1 MCTAPSDAVNAFG
14 EVDDLEVGGEG
25 PDDLGCGRRVEP
37 VQSLLEARGPGLF
50 PLSTSDRRAPCA
62 LDALEEP
69 FAALFADHLPDEFSK
84 KANIL
89 SERLVFLWEVDV
101 TQAQGWAHYD
111 EANRRPGPDVTA
123 VCNDR
128 PRLRRRQPGRPA
140 TAGRYA
146 VAAQSPAPEIEP
158 RELYKVRTNPPLQ
171 TGQATQWLTRL
182 RDGDSEALDRLLPI
196 LYDELRVLARHHLR
210 RERADHTLGAT
221 ALVHEAYFRL
231 AGQTTL
237 RPEDRGQ
244 FFAFASQ
251 SMRRVLVDH
260 ARARKRIKR
269 GSGVQPVPLSEVT
282 EIMSE
287 SEADEILSLN
297 DALDRL
303 QGASERGARVVELR
317 YFGGL
322 TLEETAEALGV
333 SVKTVQRDWTVAR
346 AWLRKEVEA
355 DLRVVR
361 PH

>member
-1 MCTAPSDAVNAFG
+1 M
-14 EVDDLEVGGEG
+14 
-25 PDDLGCGRRVEP
+25 
-37 VQSLLEARGPGLF
+37 
-50 PLSTSDRRAPCA
+50 
-62 LDALEEP
+62 
-69 FAALFADHLPDEFSK
+69 
-84 KANIL
+84 
-89 SERLVFLWEVDV
+89 SEIR
-101 TQAQGWAHYD
+101 H
-111 EANRRPGPDVTA
+111 
-123 VCNDR
+123 
-128 PRLRRRQPGRPA
+128 
-140 TAGRYA
+140 
-146 VAAQSPAPEIEP
+146 
-158 RELYKVRTNPPLQ
+158 RELHNVRTPPPLQ
-171 TGQATQWLTRL
+171 TGQVTQWLTRL

-237 RPEDRGQ
+237 RPQDRGQ

-269 GSGVQPVPLSEVT
+269 GGGLQPVPLSEVT

-303 QGASERGARVVELR
+303 QVASERGARVVELR

-322 TLEETAEALGV
+322 TLEETAEAIGV
-333 SVKTVQRDWTVAR
+333 SVKTVQRDWMVAR

-355 DLRVVR
+355 DLRVVG